1 MRGNSGN
8 IRANMFIYKIA
19 GEGNMK
25 NAVVYNEEGDIGCYN
40 RANRSVGHFLENS
53 TPVILSIIMCGFV
66 YAMPTMVL
74 TIIFTIGRMLHQI
87 GYSIKGYGGHG
98 LGFLLA
104 AVSTEILNGLLITVA
119 VKSFLFSGSI

>member
-1 MRGNSGN
+1 MRPNSGN
-8 IRANMFIYKIA
+8 VRANMFIYKIA

-25 NAVVYNEEGDIGCYN
+25 NAVIYNEDGDIGSYN

-53 TPVILSIIMCGFV
+53 TPILLSIILCGFV

-74 TIIFTIGRMLHQI
+74 AILFCLGRMLHQI

-98 LGFLLA
+98 IG
-104 AVSTEILNGLLITVA
+104 
-119 VKSFLFSGSI
+119 